1 MDNEMREQA
10 EKADGIAV
18 CLIDAKAFD
27 APTANALAAGI
38 PVIGYNA
45 DVPTGSPNKRISYI
59 HSGDT
64 TFTTDQ
70 QPYLQGF
77 VPLQQM
83 YLYKLSGGAVAPADT
98 NTSLA
103 YVTKENVELYL
114 GKSRFEGSTSAEPT

>member
-1 MDNEMREQA
+1 MDKEMLEQA
-10 EKADGIAV
+10 EKAEQIGITV
-18 CLIDAKAFD
+18 SRRKAFAT
-27 APTANALAAGI
+27 APKLGLGSAALAGGFGTALAANPPEAG
-38 PVIGYNA
+38 
-45 DVPTGSPNKRISYI
+45 
-59 HSGDT
+59 SGDT

-103 YVTKENVELYL
+103 YVTKENVEL
-114 GKSRFEGSTSAEPT
+114 